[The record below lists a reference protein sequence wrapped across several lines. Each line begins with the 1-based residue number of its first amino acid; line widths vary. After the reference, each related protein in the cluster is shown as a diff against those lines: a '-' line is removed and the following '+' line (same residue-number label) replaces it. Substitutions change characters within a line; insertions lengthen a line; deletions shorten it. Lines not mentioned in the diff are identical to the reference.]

1 MDSHSQE
8 YIVHIYIF
16 TYTFIVHIH
25 EIKLKFRS
33 LYIFVRTIRTPK
45 LRPQWPTSLS
55 KRWAFCLSH
64 KAPQWVQL
72 SQHYRG
78 FFVSVGNGVPP
89 SLEKCGKRGFAFWY
103 YCILFFWLVSK
114 ITWWEGLQN
123 HGCLIP
129 PKPWFP
135 MTMHSTTLRRR
146 SLLGWYKQESFIGLT
161 EFFTCIKG
169 AQDITIYT

>member
-89 SLEKCGKRGFAFWY
+89 SLEKCGKRGFCFL
-103 YCILFFWLVSK
+103 ILLYLIFLVGFKDHLVRGASKSWLF
-114 ITWWEGLQN
+114 N
-123 HGCLIP
+123 P
-129 PKPWFP
+129 PKAMIP
-135 MTMHSTTLRRR
+135 HDDAQHNVA
-146 SLLGWYKQESFIGLT
+146 KKKLT
-161 EFFTCIKG
+161 G
-169 AQDITIYT
+169 MV